1 MKHNPIIDP
10 LLSIES
16 NFISKIINSTEQKDT
31 IDSIEFSKPNEKYTP
46 GPDGPDSTAPY
57 DPEII
62 NTEENKEN
70 VADKSSGSPTPNLSL
85 RQKNKLKRLLGDHN
99 YQGSRDPAP
108 NNEIENIL
116 KRS

>member
-16 NFISKIINSTEQKDT
+16 NFISKIMKSTDQKST

-46 GPDGPDSTAPY
+46 NGPDTTAPS
-57 DPEII
+57 DPEPI
-62 NTEENKEN
+62 NTEDNKEN
-70 VADKSSGSPTPNLSL
+70 VADKSFGRPTHNLSE

-99 YQGSRDPAP
+99 DQGSLDPAP
-108 NNEIENIL
+108 NNVIADIL